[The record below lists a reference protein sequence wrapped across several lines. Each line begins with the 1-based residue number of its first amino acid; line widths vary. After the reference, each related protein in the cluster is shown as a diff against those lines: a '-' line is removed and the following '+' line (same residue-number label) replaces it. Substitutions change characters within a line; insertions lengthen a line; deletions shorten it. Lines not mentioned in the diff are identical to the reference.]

1 MIIGLRTTHTSG
13 EFLSKFLKLMNLE
26 NVLVPSYV
34 LYRQL
39 NQVQSSELDI
49 PLKRVNAIIQ
59 KEKIHVLNRI

>member
-1 MIIGLRTTHTSG
+1 
-13 EFLSKFLKLMNLE
+13 MNLE